1 MKDLKSKGDP
11 HDKKD
16 LEEQIVLAKVSFFLS
31 VSENLYVLSVYQRND
46 SPGMKGKHEKSLLK
60 EFIERPSSFR
70 KMYFETCMRLFQ

>member
-16 LEEQIVLAKVSFFLS
+16 LEEQIVLAKVSFLS

-46 SPGMKGKHEKSLLK
+46 SPGM
-60 EFIERPSSFR
+60 
-70 KMYFETCMRLFQ
+70 